1 MAEQPAAATAIA
13 SDRSTVTLAP
23 TAIRGEALGLSGV
36 YAEGLVAGLIGA
48 CTIALWFLIV
58 DVFDGRIFYTPN
70 VLGSALFGI
79 GDDMINLD
87 ALPVSLDTVLGFT
100 WVHLLVFL
108 VIGCAAAR
116 LVALAEKEPAF
127 SFGILLLFVIFEFTW
142 KLPGHDVVWV
152 KVTVHAA
159 AGRSSSS
166 TRNTLSVASAARSGT
181 LRAIIWPRVV
191 W

>member
-127 SFGILLLFVIFEFTW
+127 SFGILLLFVIFEFGFIMVNMVIAEP
-142 KLPGHDVVWV
+142 LL
-152 KVTVHAA
+152 HALDWTEVLTGNLLA
-159 AGRSSSS
+159 AG
-166 TRNTLSVASAARSGT
+166 AMAAIFRRRHPNLT
-181 LRAIIWPRVV
+181 MRP
-191 W
+191 